1 MIGPGPRLF
10 CWRRRRLG
18 ARVSAGPLKGY
29 LEKAIPSVDLD
40 CRETPFLA
48 LDFETTGLNPARD
61 QILSMGWVLMD
72 GLDVLLSTAEHH
84 WVRPSTEIPESSAVV
99 HRITDDEAAA
109 RGGSL
114 GDALGRLLEALAG
127 RVLLAHCA
135 TIELGFIGRACLAEY
150 GHPCLIPTVD
160 TMQLA
165 QQQMEVQQ
173 EEATGDT
180 LRLST
185 LRRRHN
191 LPDYRGHDALNDAV
205 AAAEL
210 FAAQVAHLAAD
221 SPLPLHRVLSRP
233 GAFW

>member
-1 MIGPGPRLF
+1 VIGPGPRLF
-10 CWRRRRLG
+10 CWRRRRLAG
-18 ARVSAGPLKGY
+18 KASPGPLRDY
-29 LEKAIPSVDLD
+29 LETPIPSVDAD
-40 CRETPFLA
+40 CRDTAFLA
-48 LDFETTGLNPARD
+48 LDLETTGLNPLRD
-61 QILSMGWVLMD
+61 QILSMGWVVMD

-84 WVRPSTEIPESSAVV
+84 WVRPSTAIPESSAVV
-99 HRITDDEAAA
+99 HRITDDQAAG
-109 RGGSL
+109 GGSL
-114 GDALGRLLEALAG
+114 GEALARLLEALAG
-127 RVLLAHCA
+127 RVLLAHFA

-165 QQQMEVQQ
+165 QQLEVHQ
-173 EEATGDT
+173 EAAAGDG
-180 LRLST
+180 LRLPT
-185 LRRRHN
+185 LRRKLN

-221 SPLPLHRVLSRP
+221 RPLPLHRVLYRP